1 MQSYTYTHI
10 YIHILSHDP
19 KYLSK
24 KKVVILHGSPFPIY
38 KNMVFQTSKS
48 PENAEVMHISPR
60 AAAVCGPTLVHPKK
74 TWERLLRP
82 RGPGVKLERQ
92 MGEGF
97 SCFKSEVLTVDVDLS
112 LSGNRIKH

>member
-1 MQSYTYTHI
+1 
-10 YIHILSHDP
+10 
-19 KYLSK
+19 
-24 KKVVILHGSPFPIY
+24 
-38 KNMVFQTSKS
+38 MVFQTSKS